1 MKTVIVQ
8 LLMSM
13 LGSICFAV
21 IFNVHGAKKL
31 VPAAVGGVMN
41 WATYL
46 FVFHISGNRIMGF
59 FFATVVAALL
69 AELFARIVKTPVIVL
84 LVPMLIPLIPGGD
97 LYYTMQNM
105 VYNRLDMF
113 FDYGERVL
121 KEAAAIAFGILF
133 VATFVQLLTRILKY
147 RAEHRSKGGA

>member
-1 MKTVIVQ
+1 MKIVCVQ
-8 LLMSM
+8 LLMAM
-13 LGSICFAV
+13 LGSLCFAV
-21 IFNVHGAKKL
+21 IFNVHGVKKL
-31 VPAAVGGVMN
+31 DPAAIGGILN

-46 FVFHISGNRIMGF
+46 AVFHFTANRIMGF
-59 FFATVVAALL
+59 FFATVVTALL

-105 VYNRLDMF
+105 VYNQIELF
-113 FDYGERVL
+113 LEYGERVL

-133 VATFVQLLTRILKY
+133 AATFVQLFTRILKY
-147 RAEHRSKGGA
+147 RSVDRPS